1 MPLACTLVPGACP
14 AMSTLAAVEPTTT
27 GLGSCGSGEP
37 CGASRQM
44 RQARMRA
51 RYASS
56 SAAAGCRATTGQ
68 ALALGRDDT
77 ASYQRRTLES
87 SCGSS
92 MRAGFMKSMPI
103 IPVMSAIE

>member
-14 AMSTLAAVEPTTT
+14 AMSTLAVVEPTTT

-44 RQARMRA
+44 RQARMRV

-56 SAAAGCRATTGQ
+56 AATGCRATAGQ
-68 ALALGRDDT
+68 ALALGRDET
-77 ASYQRRTLES
+77 AWYQRMTFVRCS
-87 SCGSS
+87 GRSI
-92 MRAGFMKSMPI
+92 RAGFMKSMPI
-103 IPVMSAIE
+103 IPVMSAIV